1 MIKMLINKI
10 VSLVGYSFEKKY
22 DEKTY
27 LNNLLKIFIKK
38 NDPIIL
44 DVGANKGQSVDRF
57 QSIFEKPY
65 IYCFEPVKSCFNLLK
80 QKKIKIIQVE
90 IILQDVYSKYLNIY
104 DIEKYIIPNSYRLLA
119 TNKFGNLIDNYSF
132 QMDILYTTKD
142 LYKKISK
149 N

>member
-1 MIKMLINKI
+1 MIKKLINKI
-10 VSLVGYSFEKKY
+10 VSLIGYSFEKKY

-27 LNNLLKIFIKK
+27 LNNLLK
-38 NDPIIL
+38 
-44 DVGANKGQSVDRF
+44 
-57 QSIFEKPY
+57 
-65 IYCFEPVKSCFNLLK
+65 

-90 IILQDVYSKYLNIY
+90 IIFQDIYSKYLNIY
-104 DIEKYIIPNSYRLLA
+104 DIEKYLIPNSYRLLA

-142 LYKKISK
+142 EYKKISK